1 MLNIANQQR
10 NANQNYSERS
20 PPTGQNGHHEKVY
33 QKKKNAGEGVK
44 KREHFYTVGETVNG
58 ATMMENSMEVS
69 QKTKNRATI

>member
-1 MLNIANQQR
+1 MQIKTTVRDHLPLVRMVIMKK
-10 NANQNYSERS
+10 S
-20 PPTGQNGHHEKVY
+20 TK
-33 QKKKNAGEGVK
+33 KKKNAGEGVK